1 MSDEILDLDQPKSL
15 AMTPFAPI
23 GPTELQP
30 RYPQAASYYGVEKND
45 EFDLREFWR
54 RVRMHKW
61 LILTI
66 VTLVTTS
73 ISFAMYRAKSS
84 YQASTV
90 IEIGKD
96 NATMI
101 KTGDLVIQNDDADP
115 QYLVNIKTRMLMLT
129 SRSLL
134 EDVIIKLKI
143 DQHPRFLEETQKK
156 GVMERIFGI
165 MPEQATSEPLPAM
178 AEGTLDRSPAESA
191 RLAPFVALLED
202 KLSVQQV
209 RDTRALKVSFT
220 DTDPV
225 IAAGVVNGMAQEFI
239 QRNFQSKTERFT
251 STAGWLD
258 RSTRE
263 LKSKVEQAE
272 QELATYTR
280 EHNIFSFENKET
292 LTTNKLSTLHD
303 QATRAET
310 DRMLKESL
318 YQEVTQGRVAQL
330 PEAFA
335 DMIFKGSATP
345 EVTVLQKQLSE
356 LATSAAQ
363 ISVKYGPEH
372 PRMLEIRQQMTTL
385 QEQIGNKS
393 KALEEKLKS
402 DYERAMRDEQSLKG
416 ALTQAKSEAVHE
428 NQAAIQYNILKQDVD
443 TAKSLYTD
451 FLQKT
456 NQAKVQVAEQHSNI
470 RVIDPGQVPTQPAG
484 PKRLLMI
491 LIGFT
496 LSLGAGVGLALF
508 LEYFDNSVKSIEDV
522 ARYAQIPTLAII
534 PTMAVA
540 AAQARRFEKKQRKAI
555 SKRVSTAESEEDE
568 NKLTTTTPQPLP
580 HAQSL
585 SVVAEAYRTLRTSV
599 LLSTA
604 GRAPKTIL
612 FTSSRPGE
620 GKSTTTIN
628 TAISLAQLNA
638 TVLVIDCDLRKPVAH
653 KMLGLGN
660 GPGLST
666 YLSRDIEINGLIRE
680 TQVPNLSVIPCGPI
694 PPNPA
699 ELISSDRMR
708 DLLRELA
715 GRFDHILI
723 DSPPLMNVTDPVILS
738 TMVDGVV
745 IVVHGGE
752 TPREHLR
759 RARQELAS
767 VNAKIFGVVL
777 NNLDIKRQGYDDYY
791 YYKYSYTYSEAQET
805 KQDARRAAKVH

>member
-1 MSDEILDLDQPKSL
+1 MSDEILDLDQPTSVAL
-15 AMTPFAPI
+15 API
-23 GPTELQP
+23 APTELQP
-30 RYPQAASYYGVEKND
+30 RYPQVTSYYGAEKSD

-54 RVRMHKW
+54 RVRRHKW

-66 VTLVTTS
+66 VTLVTTAIS
-73 ISFAMYRAKSS
+73 IAMYQAKSI
-84 YQASTV
+84 YQASTI

-96 NATMI
+96 NAALI

-134 EDVIIKLKI
+134 EDVIVKLRI
-143 DQHPRFLEETQKK
+143 DQNPRFIEETQKK
-156 GVMERIFGI
+156 GVMERVFSIK
-165 MPEQATSEPLPAM
+165 PEQGALESLPEV
-178 AEGTLDRSPAESA
+178 AEGTLERSPAESA
-191 RLAPFVALLED
+191 RLAPFVAMIED
-202 KLSVQQV
+202 KLNVQQV

-220 DTDPV
+220 DTDPI

-239 QRNFQSKTERFT
+239 QRSFQSKTEKFT

-263 LKSKVEQAE
+263 LKAKVEQAE

-280 EHNIFSFENKET
+280 QHNIFSFENKET
-292 LTTNKLSTLHD
+292 LTTTKLSALHD
-303 QATRAET
+303 LATRAET

-318 YQEVTQGRVAQL
+318 YQEVTQGHVAQL

-335 DMIFKGSATP
+335 DMIFKGNATP
-345 EVTVLQKQLSE
+345 EVTILQKQLSD
-356 LATSAAQ
+356 LATTAAQ
-363 ISVKYGPEH
+363 FSVKYGPEN
-372 PRMLEIRQQMTTL
+372 PRVVEVRQQML
-385 QEQIGNKS
+385 AIQEQIDTKS
-393 KALEEKLKS
+393 KALEAKLKS
-402 DYERAMRDEQSLKG
+402 DYERALRDEQSLKG
-416 ALTQAKSEAVHE
+416 SLTQAKAEAVNE

-496 LSLGAGVGLALF
+496 LSLGAGLGLALF
-508 LEYFDNSVKSIEDV
+508 LEYLDNSVKSVDDV

-534 PTMAVA
+534 PTMAIA
-540 AAQARRFEKKQRKAI
+540 AARSRRFENKQREANTNQAL
-555 SKRVSTAESEEDE
+555 TAESQD
-568 NKLTTTTPQPLP
+568 KRGQLTTTTPLP
-580 HAQSL
+580 QAQSL
-585 SVVAEAYRTLRTSV
+585 SIVAEAYRTLRTSV

-604 GRAPKTIL
+604 GHAPKTIL

-638 TVLVIDCDLRKPVAH
+638 SVLVIDCDLRKPVTH
-653 KMLGLGN
+653 KMLSIGN

-666 YLSRDIEINGLIRE
+666 YLSSNMEINGLIRE
-680 TQVPNLSVIPCGPI
+680 TQIPNLSLLPCGPI

-699 ELISSDRMR
+699 ELLSSDKMR
-708 DLLRELA
+708 EMLRTLA
-715 GRFDHILI
+715 WRFDHILI

-752 TPREHLR
+752 TPRDHLR
-759 RARQELAS
+759 RARHELVS
-767 VNAKIFGVVL
+767 VGAKIFGVVL

-791 YYKYSYTYSEAQET
+791 HYKYHYSYSEG
-805 KQDARRAAKVH
+805 KDAKKEAKVR